1 MLSLSIQLLNKL
13 LYPFHLRYSLS
24 PFLLIAFLVL
34 SFLFFF
40 FFLQFFFVKRSN
52 SFFSVRIINNI
63 CPWHSMLNFFNHI
76 IFFRPIWNI
85 PFAKFFLYFD
95 ILSVLNLGSL
105 WLISLLESINIFGF
119 TSTEFILIVLNMYY
133 CIY

>member
-1 MLSLSIQLLNKL
+1 MLFLSIQLLKKL

-34 SFLFFF
+34 SFLFF